1 MKLTL
6 IVLLP
11 TNKSLLIMQIR
22 DYYDITY
29 WLGKHS
35 LFLLWIYKQVLLL
48 SGKLRNQR
56 LTMSIQKFYGD
67 YYELVD

>member
-1 MKLTL
+1 
-6 IVLLP
+6 
-11 TNKSLLIMQIR
+11 MQIK
-22 DYYDITY
+22 DYYDITN
-29 WLGKHS
+29 WLGRHS

-67 YYELVD
+67 YYELVN

>member
-1 MKLTL
+1 MGNTEQWLC
-6 IVLLP
+6 I
-11 TNKSLLIMQIR
+11 
-22 DYYDITY
+22 YIT
-29 WLGKHS
+29 GKQNS
-35 LFLLWIYKQVLLL
+35 ILLFLLWIYKQVLLL

>member
-22 DYYDITY
+22 DYYNITN

-48 SGKLRNQR
+48 SGKLHNQR